1 MQALQE
7 RKKKRASNLKRSSPV
22 VDKAMV
28 SETITKVNEPLDE
41 PVIPKKKTREE
52 CVLFGETY
60 VEDEEENPLI

>member
-1 MQALQE
+1 M
-7 RKKKRASNLKRSSPV
+7 